1 MYYDN
6 DANLD
11 VLKGKTVAVIGYG
24 SQGHAHALNMRDSG
38 INVIVAN
45 RPGSANYRAAVN
57 DGFSPMSAAEA
68 AVQADVI
75 VLLAPDQVQPEIY
88 YNDIEPHLTEG
99 KALVFSHG
107 FNIHFKQIVPPEN
120 VDVFM
125 VAPKSPGHL
134 VRRMYEAGQGVPG
147 LLAVYQDATGEA
159 RERGLAYAKA
169 IGCTRAGVIET
180 TFQEETETDLFGEQA
195 VLCGGVSE
203 LIRAGFDTLVEA
215 GYQPEVAY
223 FECLHELKLIV
234 DLIYEGGITFMR
246 YSISDTAEYGDLVA
260 GKRVITEETRQEMR
274 RILDDIQSGRFARD
288 WVLENKAGRP
298 MFHAMRERE
307 KNHPIEQVGR
317 ELRAMMP
324 WIKGPRR
331 NEAAEA

>member
-1 MYYDN
+1 M
-6 DANLD
+6 
-11 VLKGKTVAVIGYG
+11 KT
-24 SQGHAHALNMRDSG
+24 S
-38 INVIVAN
+38 N
-45 RPGSANYRAAVN
+45 RICP
-57 DGFSPMSAAEA
+57 
-68 AVQADVI
+68 
-75 VLLAPDQVQPEIY
+75 
-88 YNDIEPHLTEG
+88 TG

-147 LLAVYQDATGEA
+147 LLAVYQDATGKA

-260 GKRVITEETRQEMR
+260 GKRIITEQTRQEMR
-274 RILDDIQSGRFARD
+274 RLLDDIQSGRFARD
-288 WVLENKAGRP
+288 WVLENKAGPPHVPRDEGAGTKSS
-298 MFHAMRERE
+298 H
-307 KNHPIEQVGR
+307 
-317 ELRAMMP
+317 RASRSP
-324 WIKGPRR
+324 TSGHD
-331 NEAAEA
+331 AVD